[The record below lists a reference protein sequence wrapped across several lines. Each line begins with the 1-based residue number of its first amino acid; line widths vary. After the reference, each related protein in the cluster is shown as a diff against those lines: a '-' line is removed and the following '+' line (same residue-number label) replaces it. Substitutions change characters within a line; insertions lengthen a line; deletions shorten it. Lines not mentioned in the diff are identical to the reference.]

1 MPVPGRG
8 RFTKVAPCLLTT
20 QSITSTCHE
29 EQANALGS
37 IAGGTVSAR
46 FTSTAKVVVVDLT
59 SRKCGRRRIM
69 LTLGQQYS
77 SNTLARIQKSNL
89 NSNIEDWVQN
99 LEMNEDAI
107 YRQRPRAHTRP
118 SGASTARPQAI
129 SRRRAWRK
137 SGSTPKLSSRR
148 PRVFAGASPSSHAR
162 Y

>member
-1 MPVPGRG
+1 M
-8 RFTKVAPCLLTT
+8 
-20 QSITSTCHE
+20 
-29 EQANALGS
+29 
-37 IAGGTVSAR
+37 SAR

-89 NSNIEDWVQN
+89 NSKHILTALEANTERYEEMLIKLEQPAGHQEDIEDWVQN

-137 SGSTPKLSSRR
+137 SGSTPKVSSRR